1 MNDTGII
8 WSNVTW
14 NPMSGCT
21 KISAGCKFCYA
32 HALAEAKRGTAAF
45 PNGFDLTV
53 RPHKLRE
60 PYRLKVPSLIFVN
73 SMSDLFLEQIPDSYR
88 DDVFD
93 VIADTPQHEYQILTK
108 RPAEMLRYSRSRP
121 FPANVWAGVSVE
133 NQAAAE
139 QRISVLLDVEAQVRF
154 LSVEPLLGP
163 VDLSPWVRA
172 GLHWTIVGGESGLQ
186 IVTKAD
192 GQARAL
198 VSLIDGRW
206 VPKPQA
212 VDWVRLLRDQC
223 VEADVKFFHKQW
235 GGPRPHSGG
244 RLLDGRTWDEMPRLP
259 KGGAENRRLTSR
271 RTTVG
276 ASVR

>member
-1 MNDTGII
+1 M
-8 WSNVTW
+8 
-14 NPMSGCT
+14 
-21 KISAGCKFCYA
+21 
-32 HALAEAKRGTAAF
+32 
-45 PNGFDLTV
+45 
-53 RPHKLRE
+53 
-60 PYRLKVPSLIFVN
+60 
-73 SMSDLFLEQIPDSYR
+73 
-88 DDVFD
+88 
-93 VIADTPQHEYQILTK
+93 
-108 RPAEMLRYSRSRP
+108 
-121 FPANVWAGVSVE
+121 E
-133 NQAAAE
+133 NQAAAG
-139 QRISVLLDVEAQVRF
+139 QRIPVLVEVEVSIRF

-163 VDLSPWVRA
+163 VDLSSWVRA

-186 IVTKAD
+186 IVTKVD

-206 VPKPQA
+206 APKPQA